1 MAFTLSIQNQGVIK
15 ARAQGE
21 TAVQLCYQGEYTQG
35 DTIVLTPSEPC
46 FAVLSLEKSLD
57 ETYVYLVGEYQFPI
71 PFGADRISYSP
82 ICFTFNSHVLSARLA
97 SAQEIALHKTLC
109 RNCYDHHKNTGA
121 YPHAFAN
128 VETRNEAIFAA
139 RNAIDGVSTSGGH
152 GPYPYQSW
160 GINQQADAQI
170 TVDFGRAVDI
180 DAIAITLR
188 SDFPHDNWWH
198 RVCLQFS
205 DGSRETIALQ
215 KTGDAQ
221 YFPMI
226 KNGINSITMCE
237 MLKDETDPSPFPA
250 LMQLEAF
257 GTEHQA

>member
-1 MAFTLSIQNQGVIK
+1 MSFTLSIQNNGVTK
-15 ARAQGE
+15 ATAQGE
-21 TAVQLCYQGEYTQG
+21 SSVQLCYNGAYEQG

-46 FAVLSLEKSLD
+46 FAILSLEKSLD
-57 ETYVYLVGEYQFPI
+57 DTYVYLVGEYVLPI

-82 ICFTFNSHVLSARLA
+82 ICFTFDTHFLSARLA
-97 SAQEIALHKTLC
+97 SVAEIAQCKTLC

-121 YPHAFAN
+121 YPHAYAN

-139 RNAIDGVSTSGGH
+139 RNAIDGVSTAGGH

-180 DAIAITLR
+180 EAIAITLR

-198 RVCLQFS
+198 QVCVQCS
-205 DGSRETIALQ
+205 DGSRTVFSLQ
-215 KTGDAQ
+215 KTSDAQ

-226 KNGINSITMCE
+226 RKAVTSITMCE

-257 GTEHQA
+257 GVEHT